1 MVIFHSYVSLP
12 EGILK
17 DMNIQSYS
25 RIFPK
30 NGWFI
35 GVMPLGMWTQIILP
49 VFFVWRIDSSW
60 NRKNQMFVANV
71 VFRVNSWHPSN
82 TFKHNVYPTNIVTLT
97 RHMIFLDALLQWW
110 ILGVENNLS
119 KTGLNVNLWT
129 KPITIQSKLMGYV
142 MNPIHNY
149 FILSR
154 PEFNIYIYDY
164 ICILFPCWSV
174 KKNDP

>member
-1 MVIFHSYVSLP
+1 MLCFVSTV
-12 EGILK
+12 GTH
-17 DMNIQSYS
+17 Q
-25 RIFPK
+25 
-30 NGWFI
+30 
-35 GVMPLGMWTQIILP
+35 T
-49 VFFVWRIDSSW
+49 
-60 NRKNQMFVANV
+60 
-71 VFRVNSWHPSN
+71 HSN
-82 TFKHNVYPTNIVTLT
+82 TMCTQQIVTLT

-174 KKNDP
+174 KKMTHSLRILQWNPKLAVYTCKLALQVASFVFRNYSQRSRQNRYLLNSPMANK